1 MVETQTPQPVVS
13 DDAETPASQPTSIP
27 TGLRELD
34 APEQDMQL
42 TDEGPVIVWTASEYI
57 AHDKSVSW
65 FASLIAVA
73 VVVAALLYLI
83 TRDLFIV
90 FVSLFG
96 ALMVAVY
103 GSRKPRQLQYQLDHG
118 GITAGKRFYGY
129 EEFRNFSVVQED
141 AFASIVFTP
150 LKRFAIPL
158 TIYYPPEYED
168 AIAELLVDRVP
179 FERQTLDPVERLMR
193 KIRF

>member
-13 DDAETPASQPTSIP
+13 DDLDTPPSPPSAIP
-27 TGLRELD
+27 TGLKELD
-34 APEQDMQL
+34 APEQELQPSED
-42 TDEGPVIVWTASEYI
+42 GPAIVWTASEYI
-57 AHDKSVSW
+57 AHDKSGSW
-65 FASLIAVA
+65 YTSLALVA
-73 VVVAALLYLI
+73 VVVAGIFYLI

-96 ALMVAVY
+96 AFMVGVY
-103 GSRKPRQLQYQLDHG
+103 GSRKPRQLQYQLDLG
-118 GITAGKRFYGY
+118 GITAGKRFYAY
-129 EEFRNFSVVQED
+129 EEFRNFSVVPEG
-141 AFASIVFTP
+141 AFASIVFMP

-158 TIYYPPEYED
+158 TIYYPPEHEEE
-168 AIAELLVDRVP
+168 IVTLLADRLP